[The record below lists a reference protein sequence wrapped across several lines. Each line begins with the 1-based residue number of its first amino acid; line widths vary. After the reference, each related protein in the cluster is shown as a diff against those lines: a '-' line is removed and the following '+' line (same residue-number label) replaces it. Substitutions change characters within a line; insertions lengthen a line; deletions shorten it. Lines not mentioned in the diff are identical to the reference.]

1 MWGYKPASACFLPLL
16 PSVSSVQRGKKMDFF
31 INPKIKKLLPLTSIA
46 SNKTQP
52 CILKVGVWNYSG
64 NN

>member
-31 INPKIKKLLPLTSIA
+31 INPKIKKTVA
-46 SNKTQP
+46 FNKHCFKQNSALHP
-52 CILKVGVWNYSG
+52 ESWSVELQW
-64 NN
+64 